1 MKAST
6 TTNKISTR
14 QSTNK
19 ARSVHHK
26 KSSIKQLSQRTTASS
41 NNKDR
46 GSISFNEMCRLMS
59 TYGST
64 KCLRKR
70 KVSTSSN
77 DNNNGQSTAKIE
89 STKRKFYRWFP
100 NLESRFTRN
109 PTTGRYEPNI
119 GHEAEIQYRL
129 DMRKKDGQVLSKK
142 RAKCRKERNTGVVG
156 VNTAATTSSSAFKAP
171 KIITPST
178 STVSDTSSSSSHRI
192 SPVVTPHMMNNNM
205 IIPSG
210 IMSSSSSSLPLYNGT
225 TATSNTQAA
234 VNCDDEY
241 LSSSMNFGYVPMPP
255 PSPNKKNSKV
265 SPLIHSNVAPH
276 STTTTAFDE
285 DPMPDRSFI
294 AERGIFDDVERT
306 FYGVEEDDQQEQ
318 EMLLPLSS
326 MIEERG
332 DSSSWSSTSSSL
344 SSSDN
349 RSSPTSS
356 IDEMI
361 DKSIEECCEEIFM
374 EDESLVRG
382 DSAGYLFDIIS

>member
-26 KSSIKQLSQRTTASS
+26 KSSIKHTNALSQRTSS
-41 NNKDR
+41 NNNNKDR

-70 KVSTSSN
+70 KVSTSSSN
-77 DNNNGQSTAKIE
+77 NNNNGQSTAKIE

-142 RAKCRKERNTGVVG
+142 RAKCRKERNTGVV
-156 VNTAATTSSSAFKAP
+156 VSSTTTTTTSSAFKAP

-178 STVSDTSSSSSHRI
+178 STISDTSSHRI
-192 SPVVTPHMMNNNM
+192 SPVVTPHMMTNNM

-210 IMSSSSSSLPLYNGT
+210 IMSSSSSLPLYNGT
-225 TATSNTQAA
+225 ATASNTQAA
-234 VNCDDEY
+234 INYDDEY

-255 PSPNKKNSKV
+255 PSPSKKNNSKV

-276 STTTTAFDE
+276 STTTTAAAFGE
-285 DPMPDRSFI
+285 EPMPDRSFI
-294 AERGIFDDVERT
+294 AEHGIFDDVERT
-306 FYGVEEDDQQEQ
+306 FYGVEDDHQEQ

-332 DSSSWSSTSSSL
+332 DSSSWSSSSS
-344 SSSDN
+344 SSADN

-361 DKSIEECCEEIFM
+361 DKSIEECCEEIFK

>member
-1 MKAST
+1 
-6 TTNKISTR
+6 
-14 QSTNK
+14 
-19 ARSVHHK
+19 
-26 KSSIKQLSQRTTASS
+26 
-41 NNKDR
+41 
-46 GSISFNEMCRLMS
+46 MS

-70 KVSTSSN
+70 KASTSSSN
-77 DNNNGQSTAKIE
+77 NNNNGQSTAKIE

-156 VNTAATTSSSAFKAP
+156 VGSTTTTTSSAFKAP

-178 STVSDTSSSSSHRI
+178 STISDTSSHRI

-210 IMSSSSSSLPLYNGT
+210 IMSSSSSLPLYNGT
-225 TATSNTQAA
+225 ATASTQAA
-234 VNCDDEY
+234 VNYDDEY

-255 PSPNKKNSKV
+255 PSPSKKNNSKV

-276 STTTTAFDE
+276 STSTAAFGE
-285 DPMPDRSFI
+285 EPMPDRSFI
-294 AERGIFDDVERT
+294 AEHGIFDDVERT
-306 FYGVEEDDQQEQ
+306 FYGVEDDVQQEQ
-318 EMLLPLSS
+318 EMLLPLS

-332 DSSSWSSTSSSL
+332 DSSSWSS

-361 DKSIEECCEEIFM
+361 DKSIEECCEEIFK

>member
-1 MKAST
+1 MGAST

-26 KSSIKQLSQRTTASS
+26 KSSIKHTNALSQRTASS
-41 NNKDR
+41 NNNNKDR

-70 KVSTSSN
+70 KASTSSSN
-77 DNNNGQSTAKIE
+77 NNNNGQSTAKIE

-156 VNTAATTSSSAFKAP
+156 VSRTTTTTTSSAFKAP

-178 STVSDTSSSSSHRI
+178 STISDTSSHRI

-210 IMSSSSSSLPLYNGT
+210 IMSSSSSLPLYNGT
-225 TATSNTQAA
+225 TATASTQA
-234 VNCDDEY
+234 VNYDDEY

-255 PSPNKKNSKV
+255 PSPSKKNNSKV

-276 STTTTAFDE
+276 STSTAAAFGE
-285 DPMPDRSFI
+285 EPMPDRSFI
-294 AERGIFDDVERT
+294 AEHGIFDDVERT
-306 FYGVEEDDQQEQ
+306 FYGVEDDVEQEQ

-332 DSSSWSSTSSSL
+332 DSSSWSSS

-361 DKSIEECCEEIFM
+361 DKSIEECCEEIFK

>member
-26 KSSIKQLSQRTTASS
+26 KSSIKHTNALSQRTASN

-70 KVSTSSN
+70 KASTSSSN
-77 DNNNGQSTAKIE
+77 NNNNGQSTAKIE

-156 VNTAATTSSSAFKAP
+156 VGSTTTTTTSSAFKAP

-178 STVSDTSSSSSHRI
+178 STISDTSSHRI

-210 IMSSSSSSLPLYNGT
+210 IMSSSSSLPLYNGT
-225 TATSNTQAA
+225 AAMSNTQAA
-234 VNCDDEY
+234 VNYDDEY

-255 PSPNKKNSKV
+255 PSPSKKNNSKV

-276 STTTTAFDE
+276 STSTAAFGE
-285 DPMPDRSFI
+285 EPMPDRSFI
-294 AERGIFDDVERT
+294 AEHGIFDDVERT
-306 FYGVEEDDQQEQ
+306 FYGVEDDVQQEQ
-318 EMLLPLSS
+318 EMLLPLS

-332 DSSSWSSTSSSL
+332 DSSSWSS

-361 DKSIEECCEEIFM
+361 DKSIEECCEEIFK

>member
-26 KSSIKQLSQRTTASS
+26 KSSIKHTNALSQRTTTSNN

-70 KVSTSSN
+70 KASTSSSN
-77 DNNNGQSTAKIE
+77 NNNNGQSTAKIE

-156 VNTAATTSSSAFKAP
+156 VSSTTTTTSSAFKAP

-178 STVSDTSSSSSHRI
+178 STISDTSSHRI

-210 IMSSSSSSLPLYNGT
+210 IMSSSSSLPLYNGT
-225 TATSNTQAA
+225 TATASTQAA
-234 VNCDDEY
+234 VNYDDEY

-255 PSPNKKNSKV
+255 PSPSKKNSKV

-276 STTTTAFDE
+276 STTTTAAAFGE
-285 DPMPDRSFI
+285 EPMPDRSFI
-294 AERGIFDDVERT
+294 AEHGIFDDVERT
-306 FYGVEEDDQQEQ
+306 FYGVEDDVQQEQ
-318 EMLLPLSS
+318 EMLLPLS

-332 DSSSWSSTSSSL
+332 DSSSWSSSSS
-344 SSSDN
+344 SSADN

-361 DKSIEECCEEIFM
+361 DKSIEECCEEIFK